1 MVLEKNN
8 ATSFSFQQMC
18 NFYIQV
24 NGKTAKIRES
34 KIIVT
39 AKTISFLPIFY
50 YFYFWLIEWF
60 WKFHF
65 SSTDDF
71 DNCCGSHVTFGD
83 TIPASSFMRQAA
95 GPTFY
100 VKQGLSGRRDVTPP
114 SRVIDF
120 HVASIVN
127 DSLYVELEWTAPGN
141 NYDQGKGKFTFF

>member
-1 MVLEKNN
+1 MNGFE
-8 ATSFSFQQMC
+8 
-18 NFYIQV
+18 NF
-24 NGKTAKIRES
+24 T
-34 KIIVT
+34 
-39 AKTISFLPIFY
+39 FL
-50 YFYFWLIEWF
+50 
-60 WKFHF
+60 
-65 SSTDDF
+65 STDDF

-141 NYDQGKGKFTFF
+141 NYDQGKGKFRFFVLQ